1 MPFLPLPLDTSIEG
15 DLPVSTGAD
24 VLAEFPATHKKPPEA
39 PVRDAFAEG
48 FAEGFIEYQNRAS
61 YASGQSDPLKATG
74 EYLKGYAAEHEVVPD
89 IGETEEHLRARIFAS
104 PSIVTPDAIEARINA
119 IIAPH
124 VCFIS
129 ELDLDGWF
137 IHSDAAAVWDSFVG
151 ADPNYPDRY
160 YDELP
165 NTLPGGCIPSNGL
178 PRSFFVRI
186 PALNAQ
192 DDVLNYIGNTFFVS
206 NTLMNIYA
214 SIKTSTDLYNAVIAA
229 VESIKGQGISWSLL
243 IDPRLT

>member
-1 MPFLPLPLDTSIEG
+1 MPFLPLPLDTSLEG
-15 DLPVSTGAD
+15 DLPVSTSVD
-24 VLAEFPATHKKPPEA
+24 VLSEFPATHKRSAVA
-39 PVRDAFAEG
+39 PVRDALAAA

-74 EYLKGYAAEHEVVPD
+74 DYLREYAAEHEVVPEV
-89 IGETEEHLRARIFAS
+89 GESDASLRVRIFAS
-104 PSIVTPDAIEARINA
+104 PSIVTPEAIEAAINEV
-119 IIAPH
+119 IFPH

-137 IHSDAAAVWDSFVG
+137 IHSTSPAVWDSFVG
-151 ADPNYPDRY
+151 TDPNYPDRY
-160 YDELP
+160 YSDLP
-165 NTLPGGCIPSNGL
+165 QTLPGGCIPSNNL

-192 DDVLNYIGNTFFVS
+192 DNALNFIGDAFFIS

-214 SIKTSTDLYNAVIAA
+214 SVKTSTDLYNAVIAR
-229 VESIKGQGISWSLL
+229 VESIKGQGISWSLM
-243 IDPRLT
+243 IDPRL